1 MVERD
6 TEMASMNGEMLKG
19 FIRNGEKALAGCGE
33 DFRSYRKSLHALL
46 DRLTEERYHLA
57 VLGQFK
63 RGKSTFLNALL
74 GEHILPSS
82 VVPLT
87 AIPTFIRPSK
97 ERGVKVTFIGGM
109 AEEHPASSTE
119 EIIALLEEYVTE
131 GKNPKNVLKVA
142 QVDVYLDSPVLGK
155 GVVLIDTP
163 GIGSTYKHN
172 TEVTLNFLAECDAAL
187 FMVSADPPVTEVEV
201 EFLKEVK
208 KKVSRLFFVLNKIDY
223 LGDGEREKVVE
234 FFKSVLTGQAG
245 FEEDVTVF
253 TISAKEGLSGREK
266 GNSALWEKSKVGEV
280 ESFLID
286 FLARE
291 KSRALAEAISKKVSD
306 VFVDALMRVRL
317 VLKSFA
323 IPIKDLEERISLFN
337 GKMEEISRQKQ
348 IFDDLLQGDRKR
360 SVEYLEAQAEE
371 LRGRGRDYL
380 MDVVEGALLAA
391 EDEGNPEKV
400 VREAIAASIPGFFE
414 RVLGEMSRN
423 IDRKIGEVLTPHEK
437 RADELIG
444 TIRKTAAEL
453 FDIPYQPLE
462 GASKLVVTREPY
474 WITHKWSSSLSFVP
488 EGSMDRFLP
497 AGVRKARV
505 KKRMVKHID
514 GLVLHNVEN
523 LRWVTLQN
531 LDQTFR
537 KFTSALKERMEETLR
552 STVGAIEAA
561 KKKREEHEASVEEEQ
576 RRFQKA
582 LVTLEEI
589 SEKISVV
596 SIGSS
601 S

>member
-1 MVERD
+1 
-6 TEMASMNGEMLKG
+6 MNGEMLKG
-19 FIRNGEKALAGCGE
+19 FIRNGERALAGCGE

-46 DRLTEERYHLA
+46 ERLMEERFHLA

-97 ERGVKVTFIGGM
+97 ERRVKVTFIGGM

-131 GKNPKNVLKVA
+131 GKNPKNVLHVA

-223 LGDGEREKVVE
+223 LGEGEREKMVE
-234 FFKSVLTGQAG
+234 FFKSVLTGQADFG
-245 FEEDVTVF
+245 EDVKVF
-253 TISAKEGLSGREK
+253 SISAKEGLSGREK
-266 GNSALWEKSKVGEV
+266 GDTALWKKSNVGEV

-291 KSRALAEAISKKVSD
+291 KSRALAEAISRKVSD

-360 SVEYLEAQAEE
+360 SVEYLEAQAED

-380 MDVVEGALLAA
+380 MEVVEGVLDAV
-391 EDEGNPEKV
+391 EDEGNLEKV
-400 VREAIAASIPGFFE
+400 VRESIAASIPGFFE

-462 GASKLVVTREPY
+462 GASKLVVAREPY

-488 EGSMDRFLP
+488 EGSVDRFLP
-497 AGVRKARV
+497 AGVRKGRV
-505 KKRMVKHID
+505 KKRMLKHID

-537 KFTSALKERMEETLR
+537 KFTSALKERMGETLR

-561 KKKREEHEASVEEEQ
+561 KKKRKEHEATVEEER
-576 RRFQKA
+576 RRFHKA
-582 LVTLEEI
+582 LGTLEDI
-589 SEKISVV
+589 SEKISRE
-596 SIGSS
+596 SAESS